1 MSHNGSVGDYSW
13 GNDWYNMCFHQHW
26 TDDKKEFRHIHLQI
40 KMLRVDEIFFFCI
53 KIYVIKF

>member
-1 MSHNGSVGDYSW
+1 MMSHNGSVGDYSW

-40 KMLRVDEIFFFCI
+40 KNV
-53 KIYVIKF
+53 